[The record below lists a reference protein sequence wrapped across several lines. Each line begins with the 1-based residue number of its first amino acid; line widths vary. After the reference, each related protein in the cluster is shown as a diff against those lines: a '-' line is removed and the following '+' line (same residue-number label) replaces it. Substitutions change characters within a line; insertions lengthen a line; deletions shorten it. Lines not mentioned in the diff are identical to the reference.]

1 MTELQNDVVTL
12 VDEEGAEHDFILLD
26 IIMVDDKE
34 YAIMIP
40 SEAAEEKNSAEDE
53 EQEAVIFRIDADED
67 GNETLV
73 VVEDDAE
80 WEAVAQA
87 WEEQVMAE
95 EDEAE

>member
-1 MTELQNDVVTL
+1 MAELFDDVVTL
-12 VDEEGAEHDFILLD
+12 VDEEGAEHDFIFLD
-26 IIMVDDKE
+26 IIMVNDNE

-40 SEAAEEKNSAEDE
+40 SEAMAEANGADDG
-53 EQEAVIFRIDADED
+53 EQEAVIFRIDEDEN
-67 GNETLV
+67 GEQSLV